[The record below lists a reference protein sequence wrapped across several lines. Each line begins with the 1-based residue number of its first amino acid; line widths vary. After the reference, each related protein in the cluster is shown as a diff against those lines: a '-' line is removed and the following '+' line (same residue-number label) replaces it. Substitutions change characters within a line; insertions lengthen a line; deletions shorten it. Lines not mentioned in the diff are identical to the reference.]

1 MSKRIL
7 YIDDNPADQRLVQK
21 VLSSHGYELVLA
33 SDGESGLQLAQ
44 SEKPDLI
51 LVDVQMPGLNG
62 LETAHRLRELSCCQ
76 YTPIV
81 ALTAYLDQ
89 YKRQLY
95 LDAGFTDYQQKQAG
109 IKPLLVLVQR
119 FLDG

>member
-1 MSKRIL
+1 MAKRIL

-21 VLSSHGYELVLA
+21 VLGSHGYELVLA
-33 SDGESGLQLAQ
+33 GDGESGVKLAE

-62 LETAHRLRELSCCQ
+62 LETASLLRKLPSCQ
-76 YTPIV
+76 HTPIV

-95 LDAGFTDYQQKQAG
+95 LEAGCTDYQQKQAG
-109 IKPLLVLVQR
+109 IKPLLALAQR
-119 FLDG
+119 FLG